1 MYTGHVTAGGSI
13 CLEALTTSGTPG
25 SWQPDFTVESLMN
38 VIVINMVRSAMQ
50 GDPVIMTLSS
60 CTPLILLMC
69 LKHALPGSLA
79 CPGILCRA
87 LYQPL

>member
-50 GDPVIMTLSS
+50 GDPVIMYLFDTTHVFDT
-60 CTPLILLMC
+60 CTPGQPC
-69 LKHALPGSLA
+69 LSWNSL
-79 CPGILCRA
+79 
-87 LYQPL
+87 